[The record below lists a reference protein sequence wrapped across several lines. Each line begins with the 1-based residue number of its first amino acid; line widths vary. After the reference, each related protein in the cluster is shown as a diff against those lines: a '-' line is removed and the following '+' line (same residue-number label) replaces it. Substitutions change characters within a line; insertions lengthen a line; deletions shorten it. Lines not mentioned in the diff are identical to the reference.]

1 MEVERLWSMRAFDPS
16 IVSLEQI
23 SASMPYFNKDD
34 PVLYALFLQHNRNKL
49 TDDEVLEV
57 QKVIKI
63 MSQYHLGLME
73 MNKKYMERDLNEKAH
88 ESIDD
93 ERDAQGDQ
101 RDQGDKT
108 DDTF

>member
-1 MEVERLWSMRAFDPS
+1 MEAERLWSMRAFDPS

-34 PVLYALFLQHNRNKL
+34 PVLYALFLQYNRNKL

-73 MNKKYMERDLNEKAH
+73 MNKKYMERDLNEKPH

-93 ERDAQGDQ
+93 ERDNQ
-101 RDQGDKT
+101 DQGDET
-108 DDTF
+108 DDII

>member
-1 MEVERLWSMRAFDPS
+1 MEAERLWSMRAFDPS

-23 SASMPYFNKDD
+23 RAAMPYFTKDD
-34 PVLYALFLQHNRNKL
+34 PVLYALFLQHNRNAL

-57 QKVIKI
+57 KKVIKI

-73 MNKKYMERDLNEKAH
+73 MNKSYMERDLNEKPH

-93 ERDAQGDQ
+93 ERDHQG
-101 RDQGDKT
+101 DQGDKI
-108 DDTF
+108 DDII